1 MKARI
6 YVKDILVQFTY
17 SIYFQHFRWFVN
29 VNHVVLLWAGA
40 LRYDGPYGATGACTR
55 QDIRNP
61 IKRDTDRAV
70 QISVDHFEL
79 SRNDSVSSQIAAVY
93 CRAEVAL
100 VFILQ

>member
-1 MKARI
+1 MW
-6 YVKDILVQFTY
+6 YC
-17 SIYFQHFRWFVN
+17 FRP
-29 VNHVVLLWAGA
+29 GA

-70 QISVDHFEL
+70 PISVDHFEL